1 MLGTLFDLFLVFA
14 PLSIVTIGGG
24 QSAIPEIHR
33 QVVDIHH
40 WMSQTEFVD
49 LYAISRMTPGP
60 GSLFATLIGWH
71 VAGALG
77 AIVATLS
84 LFGPTA
90 FLIYGV
96 AHLWGRYR
104 GARWQIALESG
115 LRPIAAGMI
124 LSAVYVLLQALEG
137 GWTAKAVALA
147 STIALT
153 LTRINP
159 LLMILIGA
167 IVFLALHQAVDF

>member
-1 MLGTLFDLFLVFA
+1 MLKTLLDLFLVFA

-24 QSAIPEIHR
+24 QSAIPAIHHQVVEIH
-33 QVVDIHH
+33 Q
-40 WMSQTEFVD
+40 WMTQTEFVD
-49 LYAISRMTPGP
+49 MYAISRMTPGP

-71 VAGALG
+71 VAGAAG

-104 GARWQIALESG
+104 GARWQIALETG
-115 LRPIAAGMI
+115 LRPVAAGMI
-124 LSAVYVLLQALEG
+124 LSAGYVLFQALDG
-137 GWTAKAVALA
+137 GWVPRCIAIASTVALSLTKVNPLA
-147 STIALT
+147 VIAAGAIALLAWSGIS
-153 LTRINP
+153 LT
-159 LLMILIGA
+159 
-167 IVFLALHQAVDF
+167 